1 MKIIHPSRFQS
12 RGFALVV
19 TLALMILLTVIAV
32 GLLSLSSISIRSTS
46 QGGATQAA
54 RANARLALMMAIGDL
69 QKQLGPDTRISG
81 TADQIYDTNPLV
93 SSTPQSQRHWCGAYQ
108 SWPAALPA
116 ESRPTPEFLQWF
128 VSGDPAKLKQKS
140 YAKEAFSGNS
150 TNSVEMV
157 TTNSVG
163 ASGDTVRVPMISQT
177 AANGM
182 KNHFAWWVGDEGVKA
197 YVPSRPS
204 LPENGTASQRYAMQ
218 TSPHFGL
225 EVMATGAG
233 KPFATFEH
241 ESIQNQKLV
250 TWQQTSFAASSP
262 EAIKLLFHDIS
273 VQNRGLLTNV
283 RAGGFR
289 QDLSMILQTPESSI
303 RRDVLYKAGG
313 RDGINLAEL
322 WPYHNLWTQLKSGG
336 GNSYSSGGAISNSAS
351 YLQQQTSKAAMLT
364 DRFYAQKQPVFIRFQ
379 QLLSFLAKPK
389 SPATNPLTY
398 ELGIVVDPI
407 ITVWNPLDVPLS
419 LQGSFM
425 SVKYFALPYDLKV
438 TFNGVDN
445 KISLSDIVAPA
456 STLTPAGYNFLT
468 IRLGNSTTLPLI
480 LKPGE
485 VMTFSQKNAPTTTT
499 NAGLVDVKPGWVYDT
514 TAGGFYYPFKSRNT
528 SQVFRAGDATFDYS
542 VTPNNDKSL
551 GTSYASAHNIYYKSH
566 DSSQESQQVGYY
578 TINNRITASDSKY
591 LSFFD
596 KIASSPTVA
605 LSNLTSKRPFMIFSF
620 LAKSE
625 QDAENPGRFLARYN
639 PHSIKLDF
647 YDLEQ
652 NEQRMMPFEIK
663 TQQVTSVVGMDKV
676 VGESQINGN
685 SYFGGG
691 WTAEF
696 GSTNVITHSVPR
708 QAPVSLAAFQH
719 ALANGFPVDP
729 NGRIINNTLNF
740 LYPQASHAIGNSMAC
755 SLLDPDKT
763 EGVMSGARPLAD
775 HSYLANQ
782 ALWDDYFLSGIS
794 PQTAAVF
801 SNKRDQK
808 DVARG
813 FLDDSTPLPVKAYK
827 PSLQGSDAD
836 QILGKLFSGSSPA
849 TGAEKLT
856 AALISV
862 DGMFNVNSTSV
873 EAWKALLSGL
883 RDRDIMG
890 QSPLGGDD
898 SVDAD
903 GATANASL
911 LTPNNSKVLTDSGN
925 DLGPDGLS
933 AQWKGVHM
941 ISDMEIEA
949 LAKAIVGEVRKRGP
963 FLSLADFVNRRVG
976 TDKDLALS
984 GAIQSALDADSV
996 TINKVFRAG
1005 DRASKGSEAGLA
1017 FPEAERGAAAYGIP
1031 GYVKQA
1037 DILTPIAP
1045 LLSARS
1051 DTFTIRGYG
1060 EVADTSGKVLA
1071 KAWCEAV
1078 VQRNADFVDPL
1089 DEITKPLDQ
1098 LQSQV
1103 NKAFGRRF
1111 EMVSFRWLSPAEV

>member
-1 MKIIHPSRFQS
+1 
-12 RGFALVV
+12 
-19 TLALMILLTVIAV
+19 
-32 GLLSLSSISIRSTS
+32 
-46 QGGATQAA
+46 
-54 RANARLALMMAIGDL
+54 
-69 QKQLGPDTRISG
+69 
-81 TADQIYDTNPLV
+81 
-93 SSTPQSQRHWCGAYQ
+93 
-108 SWPAALPA
+108 
-116 ESRPTPEFLQWF
+116 
-128 VSGDPAKLKQKS
+128 
-140 YAKEAFSGNS
+140 
-150 TNSVEMV
+150 
-157 TTNSVG
+157 
-163 ASGDTVRVPMISQT
+163 
-177 AANGM
+177 
-182 KNHFAWWVGDEGVKA
+182 
-197 YVPSRPS
+197 
-204 LPENGTASQRYAMQ
+204 
-218 TSPHFGL
+218 
-225 EVMATGAG
+225 
-233 KPFATFEH
+233 
-241 ESIQNQKLV
+241 
-250 TWQQTSFAASSP
+250 
-262 EAIKLLFHDIS
+262 
-273 VQNRGLLTNV
+273 
-283 RAGGFR
+283 
-289 QDLSMILQTPESSI
+289 
-303 RRDVLYKAGG
+303 
-313 RDGINLAEL
+313 
-322 WPYHNLWTQLKSGG
+322 
-336 GNSYSSGGAISNSAS
+336 
-351 YLQQQTSKAAMLT
+351 
-364 DRFYAQKQPVFIRFQ
+364 
-379 QLLSFLAKPK
+379 
-389 SPATNPLTY
+389 
-398 ELGIVVDPI
+398 
-407 ITVWNPLDVPLS
+407 
-419 LQGSFM
+419 
-425 SVKYFALPYDLKV
+425 
-438 TFNGVDN
+438 
-445 KISLSDIVAPA
+445 
-456 STLTPAGYNFLT
+456 
-468 IRLGNSTTLPLI
+468 
-480 LKPGE
+480 
-485 VMTFSQKNAPTTTT
+485 
-499 NAGLVDVKPGWVYDT
+499 
-514 TAGGFYYPFKSRNT
+514 
-528 SQVFRAGDATFDYS
+528 
-542 VTPNNDKSL
+542 
-551 GTSYASAHNIYYKSH
+551 
-566 DSSQESQQVGYY
+566 
-578 TINNRITASDSKY
+578 
-591 LSFFD
+591 
-596 KIASSPTVA
+596 
-605 LSNLTSKRPFMIFSF
+605 
-620 LAKSE
+620 
-625 QDAENPGRFLARYN
+625 
-639 PHSIKLDF
+639 
-647 YDLEQ
+647 
-652 NEQRMMPFEIK
+652 
-663 TQQVTSVVGMDKV
+663 
-676 VGESQINGN
+676 
-685 SYFGGG
+685 
-691 WTAEF
+691 
-696 GSTNVITHSVPR
+696 
-708 QAPVSLAAFQH
+708 
-719 ALANGFPVDP
+719 
-729 NGRIINNTLNF
+729 
-740 LYPQASHAIGNSMAC
+740 
-755 SLLDPDKT
+755 
-763 EGVMSGARPLAD
+763 MSGARPLAD

-1060 EVADTSGKVLA
+1060 EVADASGKVLA
-1071 KAWCEAV
+1071 RAWCEAV

-1098 LQSQV
+1098 LQSQM

>member
-1 MKIIHPSRFQS
+1 M
-12 RGFALVV
+12 
-19 TLALMILLTVIAV
+19 
-32 GLLSLSSISIRSTS
+32 
-46 QGGATQAA
+46 
-54 RANARLALMMAIGDL
+54 
-69 QKQLGPDTRISG
+69 
-81 TADQIYDTNPLV
+81 
-93 SSTPQSQRHWCGAYQ
+93 
-108 SWPAALPA
+108 
-116 ESRPTPEFLQWF
+116 
-128 VSGDPAKLKQKS
+128 
-140 YAKEAFSGNS
+140 
-150 TNSVEMV
+150 
-157 TTNSVG
+157 
-163 ASGDTVRVPMISQT
+163 
-177 AANGM
+177 
-182 KNHFAWWVGDEGVKA
+182 
-197 YVPSRPS
+197 
-204 LPENGTASQRYAMQ
+204 
-218 TSPHFGL
+218 
-225 EVMATGAG
+225 
-233 KPFATFEH
+233 
-241 ESIQNQKLV
+241 
-250 TWQQTSFAASSP
+250 
-262 EAIKLLFHDIS
+262 
-273 VQNRGLLTNV
+273 
-283 RAGGFR
+283 
-289 QDLSMILQTPESSI
+289 
-303 RRDVLYKAGG
+303 
-313 RDGINLAEL
+313 
-322 WPYHNLWTQLKSGG
+322 
-336 GNSYSSGGAISNSAS
+336 
-351 YLQQQTSKAAMLT
+351 
-364 DRFYAQKQPVFIRFQ
+364 
-379 QLLSFLAKPK
+379 
-389 SPATNPLTY
+389 
-398 ELGIVVDPI
+398 
-407 ITVWNPLDVPLS
+407 
-419 LQGSFM
+419 
-425 SVKYFALPYDLKV
+425 
-438 TFNGVDN
+438 
-445 KISLSDIVAPA
+445 
-456 STLTPAGYNFLT
+456 
-468 IRLGNSTTLPLI
+468 
-480 LKPGE
+480 
-485 VMTFSQKNAPTTTT
+485 
-499 NAGLVDVKPGWVYDT
+499 
-514 TAGGFYYPFKSRNT
+514 
-528 SQVFRAGDATFDYS
+528 
-542 VTPNNDKSL
+542 
-551 GTSYASAHNIYYKSH
+551 
-566 DSSQESQQVGYY
+566 
-578 TINNRITASDSKY
+578 
-591 LSFFD
+591 
-596 KIASSPTVA
+596 
-605 LSNLTSKRPFMIFSF
+605 
-620 LAKSE
+620 
-625 QDAENPGRFLARYN
+625 
-639 PHSIKLDF
+639 
-647 YDLEQ
+647 
-652 NEQRMMPFEIK
+652 
-663 TQQVTSVVGMDKV
+663 
-676 VGESQINGN
+676 
-685 SYFGGG
+685 
-691 WTAEF
+691 
-696 GSTNVITHSVPR
+696 
-708 QAPVSLAAFQH
+708 
-719 ALANGFPVDP
+719 ANGFPVDP

-898 SVDAD
+898 AVDAD

-941 ISDMEIEA
+941 ISDTEIEA

-1060 EVADTSGKVLA
+1060 EVADASGKVLA
-1071 KAWCEAV
+1071 RAWCEAV

-1098 LQSQV
+1098 LQSQM